1 MGIWNLPLASAPGNK
16 VGLTTSRHHFFLWLS
31 FKQIKNTGLIEFN
44 HLWEIMGMFVN
55 GFE

>member
-16 VGLTTSRHHFFLWLS
+16 VGLTTSRHHFFLCFS
-31 FKQIKNTGLIEFN
+31 FKQIKKNGLIEFN